1 MSVKTFAAI
10 DVGSFELTMKIF
22 DLSGKNTMRE
32 IDCIRQRIDLGSDT
46 YANGKISNEKMDDL
60 CHTLKEFAQI
70 MESYKVIAYK
80 AYGTSAIRETEN
92 TLILQDQIEQRTG
105 IRVEILSN
113 SEQRFL
119 DYKSIASKGETFRRI
134 IEEKTAILD
143 IGGGS
148 IQISLFDKDTLV
160 STQNLRLGVLRLQEL
175 LNHLNAGSTQM
186 EQLVDELATAQLDDY
201 KKLYLKDR
209 EIKNIIIVDDYLS
222 PWAVRKAHERGDG
235 NAMVDSKA
243 FYQLMEALRT
253 RGTTEL
259 AKRMDIAEEKVPLVY
274 ISTVLTKRIAELMG
288 AALIWACS
296 RRIHCI
302 RQPGAALIWAPGVTL
317 CDGIA
322 YEYAEQNKLLRG
334 EHDFAE
340 DIIACAM
347 NISKRYNGSIRRAD
361 TLEHITTT
369 IFDSMKKVHGMGQR
383 ERLYLRLAAILH
395 DCGKY
400 ISMINI
406 GEASYDIIMA
416 TEMIGLSHME
426 REIVANVVRFNHSN
440 FVYYGQAQ
448 DRPQGLDK
456 ESYLTVAKLTAIL
469 RLANSLDRS
478 HKQKMKGVK
487 AVLQDNELILKI
499 DSQEDIT
506 LERGFFQTNTEFFK
520 EVYSITPVIRQK
532 KKF

>member
-46 YANGKISNEKMDDL
+46 YAHGKISNEKIDDL

-70 MESYKVIAYK
+70 MESYKVTAYK

-105 IRVEILSN
+105 IWVETLSN

-160 STQNLRLGVLRLQEL
+160 STQNLRLQEL

-186 EQLVDELATAQLDDY
+186 ERLVDELATAQLDDY

-222 PWAVRKAHERGDG
+222 PWAVRKAHERGEV
-235 NAMVDSKA
+235 NAVVDRKA
-243 FYQLMEALRT
+243 FSQLMEALRT
-253 RGTTEL
+253 KGTTEL

-274 ISTVLTKRIAELMG
+274 ISAILTRRIAELMG
-288 AALIWACS
+288 AELV
-296 RRIHCI
+296 
-302 RQPGAALIWAPGVTL
+302 WAPGVTL

-322 YEYAEQNKLLRG
+322 YEYAEQNKMFRG

-340 DIIACAM
+340 DIIACAL
-347 NISKRYNGSIRRAD
+347 NISKRYNGSSKRAD

-400 ISMINI
+400 ISLLNV

-426 REIVANVVRFNHSN
+426 REIVANVVRFNHSD

-448 DRPQGLDK
+448 ERPMGLDK
-456 ESYLTVAKLTAIL
+456 ASYLTVAKLTAIL

-487 AVLQDNELILKI
+487 AVLQENELILKV
-499 DSQEDIT
+499 DTQEDIT
-506 LERGFFQTNTEFFK
+506 LEKGFFQTSTEFFK

>member
-46 YANGKISNEKMDDL
+46 YAHGKISNEKIDDL

-70 MESYKVIAYK
+70 MESYKVTAYK

-105 IRVEILSN
+105 IWVETLSN

-186 EQLVDELATAQLDDY
+186 ERLVDELATAQLDDY

-222 PWAVRKAHERGDG
+222 PWAVRKAHERGEV
-235 NAMVDSKA
+235 NAVVDRKA
-243 FYQLMEALRT
+243 FSQLMEALRT
-253 RGTTEL
+253 KGTTEL
-259 AKRMDIAEEKVPLVY
+259 AKRMDIAEEKVPLGVNRDPMG
-274 ISTVLTKRIAELMG
+274 TGMGAELV
-288 AALIWACS
+288 
-296 RRIHCI
+296 
-302 RQPGAALIWAPGVTL
+302 WAPGVTL

-322 YEYAEQNKLLRG
+322 YEYAEQNKMFRG

-340 DIIACAM
+340 DIIACAL
-347 NISKRYNGSIRRAD
+347 NISKRYNGSSKRAD

-400 ISMINI
+400 ISLLNV

-426 REIVANVVRFNHSN
+426 REIVANVVRFNHSD

-448 DRPQGLDK
+448 ERPMGLDK
-456 ESYLTVAKLTAIL
+456 ASYLTVAKLTAIL

-478 HKQKMKGVK
+478 HKQKMRGVK
-487 AVLQDNELILKI
+487 AVLQENELILKV
-499 DSQEDIT
+499 DTQEDIT
-506 LERGFFQTNTEFFK
+506 LEKGFFQTNTEFFK

>member
-46 YANGKISNEKMDDL
+46 YAHGKISNEKIDDL

-70 MESYKVIAYK
+70 MKSYKVTAYK

-105 IRVEILSN
+105 IRVETLSN

-186 EQLVDELATAQLDDY
+186 ERLVDELATAQLDDY

-222 PWAVRKAHERGDG
+222 PWAVRKAHERGEL
-235 NAMVDSKA
+235 NAVVDRKA
-243 FYQLMEALRT
+243 FSQLMEALRT
-253 RGTTEL
+253 KGTTEL

-274 ISTVLTKRIAELMG
+274 ISAILTRRIAELMG
-288 AALIWACS
+288 AELIWV
-296 RRIHCI
+296 
-302 RQPGAALIWAPGVTL
+302 PGVTL

-322 YEYAEQNKLLRG
+322 YEYAEQNKMFRG

-340 DIIACAM
+340 DIIACAL
-347 NISKRYNGSIRRAD
+347 NISKRYNGSSKRAD
-361 TLEHITTT
+361 TLEHITMT
-369 IFDSMKKVHGMGQR
+369 IFDSMKKVHGMGAR

-426 REIVANVVRFNHSN
+426 REIVANVVRFNHSD

-448 DRPQGLDK
+448 ERPLGLDK

-487 AVLQDNELILKI
+487 ASLQDNELILKV
-499 DSQEDIT
+499 DTQEDIT
-506 LERGFFQTNTEFFK
+506 LEKGFFQTSTEFFK